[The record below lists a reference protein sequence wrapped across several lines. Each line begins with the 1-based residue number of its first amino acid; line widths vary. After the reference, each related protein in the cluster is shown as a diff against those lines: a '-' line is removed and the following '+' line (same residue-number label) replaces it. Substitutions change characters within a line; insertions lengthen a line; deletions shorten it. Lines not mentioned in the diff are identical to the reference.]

1 VSTVLSSQP
10 VNGFDA
16 FLQAI
21 QHQPRLSAE
30 EERAAAE
37 DLHATGNPAAA
48 RRLVLGHLRF
58 VVHIARGYQGYGL
71 PLEDLVQEGN
81 LGLMKAVQR
90 YQPRWNVRLISYAVH
105 WIKAQIHEYI
115 LRNFRIVR
123 HVTTKAQRKLFFNLR
138 KLRRDCEPLSA
149 EDAQAMATQLQVSLR
164 DVRRADALFHGGD
177 SSLSAPDDGY
187 SPEHWLAQEGADP
200 AERIEAEDW
209 QQRMQ
214 PKLRRALKTLDPRS
228 RDIVFRREL
237 SAGKPTGLAE
247 LGSQYGVSAERVRQI
262 EVKARQRLRQVMEPA
277 LAA

>member
-1 VSTVLSSQP
+1 VNTAVRNQP
-10 VNGFDA
+10 ANGFDA

-21 QHQPRLSAE
+21 QREPRLSVE
-30 EERAAAE
+30 EERAAAD
-37 DLHATGNPAAA
+37 DLRTTGNPAAA
-48 RRLVLGHLRF
+48 KRLVLGHLRF

-90 YQPRWNVRLISYAVH
+90 FEPRWNVRLISYAVH

-149 EDAQAMATQLQVSLR
+149 EDAQAMAEQLQVSLR
-164 DVRRADALFHGGD
+164 DVHRADALFHGGD
-177 SSLSAPDDGY
+177 SSLSAPDEGY

-200 AERIEAEDW
+200 AEQIEAEDW
-209 QQRMQ
+209 KQRML
-214 PKLRRALKTLDPRS
+214 PRLGDALQHLDPRS
-228 RDIVFRREL
+228 RDIVYRREL
-237 SAGKPTGLAE
+237 TADKPVGLAE
-247 LGSQYGVSAERVRQI
+247 LGCQYGVSAERVRQI
-262 EVKARQRLRQVMEPA
+262 EVKARQRLRQAMEPA

>member
-1 VSTVLSSQP
+1 MNSPLSRSPSQ
-10 VNGFDA
+10 GFEA
-16 FLQAI
+16 FVQAI
-21 QHQPRLSAE
+21 QREPRLSPE
-30 EERAAAE
+30 EERAAADE
-37 DLHATGNPAAA
+37 LHATGNPAAA

-90 YQPRWNVRLISYAVH
+90 YQPGWNVRLISYAVH

-138 KLRRDCEPLSA
+138 KLRRDCEPLSNA
-149 EDAQAMATQLQVSLR
+149 DAQAMAEQLRVSLR

-177 SSLSAPDDGY
+177 SSLSAPDEGY
-187 SPEHWLAQEGADP
+187 SPEHWLAQDGADP
-200 AERIEAEDW
+200 AEQVEAEDW
-209 QQRMQ
+209 QRRMQ
-214 PKLRRALKTLDPRS
+214 PKLRRALQALDPRS
-228 RDIVFRREL
+228 RDIVCRREL
-237 SAGKPTGLAE
+237 SAEKPVGLAE
-247 LGSQYGVSAERVRQI
+247 LGKQYGVSAERVRQI
-262 EVKARQRLRQVMEPA
+262 EVKARQRLRRSLEPA